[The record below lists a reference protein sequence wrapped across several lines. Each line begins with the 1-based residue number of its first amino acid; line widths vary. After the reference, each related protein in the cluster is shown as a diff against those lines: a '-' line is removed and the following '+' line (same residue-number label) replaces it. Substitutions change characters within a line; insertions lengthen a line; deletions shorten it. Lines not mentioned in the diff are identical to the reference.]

1 MQKTKKK
8 VMLLSLSSLLMLTSA
23 ITSGSNLQAL
33 ESYNNSP
40 KILNRVAINNDI
52 EVKEQYSSSADLDT
66 FLYDGGSSYRYIG
79 STSLDGQ
86 LSKIYNLNSYFF
98 HNNYSDR
105 YFYKIGS
112 DYYIGLVLGVE
123 NCSFIKIVSNSATGV
138 HYVAHMNE
146 NGDDEVFEYN
156 NDSTLVR
163 RDAYYCLINIGSSEP
178 TADSVNGINVSLGN
192 KNNGHLTFNL
202 SDIYID
208 EKNASDVSLGFD
220 GYSKG
225 FFPIQLKNGESKDLY
240 YSVDANVSQDR
251 ILSSVSAKDLFGA
264 DVPVTVKSSNYE
276 VGRVGDFTIVLNAKD
291 SYDQVSTATLR
302 VHVLD
307 RTAPVV
313 SQTSNITLAYGTP
326 LTVDDVLSHLSI
338 TDNYSS
344 TFTYGWTLPEGF
356 TWNASFGAK
365 NTGSKSFGLSV
376 KDESGNETTCT
387 IKVNVIDNVAPVIS
401 RKDGESTTSVITYGY
416 STTYKLT
423 TQTLLD
429 FFQASDDVDGSN
441 LSVYVKSGE
450 FDNGIGTHSI
460 VIGSKDSA
468 GNEAT
473 TTINYRIQADIPP
486 VFILGLDLVG
496 VASSIQLTKED
507 LGTLIVNAN
516 SFPVAQLK
524 SKFDGTRIKYAK
536 NQLSGDGVITDIEI
550 NDQDFEA
557 YVLGHANVGDV
568 YNIRYTY
575 TDLRNGSVNN
585 KGTLKLKILDSSTAK
600 IQSGWDSFVQAISRF
615 FTKDIPEFFTK
626 KIPEFFQRLK
636 NWITFKGWK
645 LDSEL

>member
-79 STSLDGQ
+79 STSFDGQ
-86 LSKIYNLNSYFF
+86 PSKIYNLNSYFF

-208 EKNASDVSLGFD
+208 EENASDVSLGFD

-225 FFPIQLKNGESKDLY
+225 FFPIQLKNGES
-240 YSVDANVSQDR
+240 
-251 ILSSVSAKDLFGA
+251 
-264 DVPVTVKSSNYE
+264 
-276 VGRVGDFTIVLNAKD
+276 
-291 SYDQVSTATLR
+291 
-302 VHVLD
+302 
-307 RTAPVV
+307 
-313 SQTSNITLAYGTP
+313 
-326 LTVDDVLSHLSI
+326 
-338 TDNYSS
+338 
-344 TFTYGWTLPEGF
+344 
-356 TWNASFGAK
+356 
-365 NTGSKSFGLSV
+365 
-376 KDESGNETTCT
+376 
-387 IKVNVIDNVAPVIS
+387 
-401 RKDGESTTSVITYGY
+401 
-416 STTYKLT
+416 
-423 TQTLLD
+423 
-429 FFQASDDVDGSN
+429 
-441 LSVYVKSGE
+441 
-450 FDNGIGTHSI
+450 
-460 VIGSKDSA
+460 
-468 GNEAT
+468 
-473 TTINYRIQADIPP
+473 
-486 VFILGLDLVG
+486 
-496 VASSIQLTKED
+496 
-507 LGTLIVNAN
+507 
-516 SFPVAQLK
+516 
-524 SKFDGTRIKYAK
+524 
-536 NQLSGDGVITDIEI
+536 
-550 NDQDFEA
+550 
-557 YVLGHANVGDV
+557 
-568 YNIRYTY
+568 
-575 TDLRNGSVNN
+575 
-585 KGTLKLKILDSSTAK
+585 
-600 IQSGWDSFVQAISRF
+600 
-615 FTKDIPEFFTK
+615 
-626 KIPEFFQRLK
+626 
-636 NWITFKGWK
+636 
-645 LDSEL
+645 